1 MDFID
6 VRELRARLGAV
17 WQRLAKAAGL
27 GLTRKGKPRAILTQ
41 TSPIGP
47 KQDLQALR
55 AARFGRAVDAVR
67 RTAAETG
74 ADGLSEPDIAAV
86 IREAR
91 AQRREA
97 AD

>member
-6 VRELRARLGAV
+6 ARELRARLGAV
-17 WQRLAKAAGL
+17 WQRLAKAGGL
-27 GLTRKGKPRAILTQ
+27 GLTRKGKPRVILTQ
-41 TSPIGP
+41 TRPMRL

-74 ADGLSEPDIAAV
+74 ADGLSEADIAAV

-91 AQRREA
+91 AERREA
-97 AD
+97 GN